1 MIGDR
6 VFCSSLIISL
16 LIHGVCI
23 ILIPGIRQ
31 VNPEDSPI
39 GRYTEVQLIPIA
51 SSFGSKMVSATPVEE
66 KIPVEELSP
75 LMKNRLDGFRDIVI
89 PSFNLSL
96 PQRKEPSPLSYR
108 DLIDKEDMLLEEKIM
123 PEAAPPLSLPQSIEV
138 AAKRQEKF
146 PNPPLEEHDF
156 DIEQLMDEV
165 IEDIHAEDDMH
176 IEWLSGKPRQIIT
189 KPAYPPTYPPG
200 YKGQLEGR
208 IRLQFWVD
216 ADGFVIRVR
225 PRQKLDPRLDAI
237 ATEYLRQ
244 YRFEPLKK
252 SQGDKPQQGVIPF
265 SFHLK

>member
-1 MIGDR
+1 MIEDR
-6 VFCSSLIISL
+6 GFCSSIIISL
-16 LIHGVCI
+16 IIHGACI
-23 ILIPGIRQ
+23 ILIPGIKP
-31 VNPEDSPI
+31 VNPEDNLI
-39 GRYTEVQLIPIA
+39 GRYTKVQLIPV
-51 SSFGSKMVSATPVEE
+51 SSSLSNKMVSATHIEGI
-66 KIPVEELSP
+66 IPVPELSP
-75 LMKNRLDGFRDIVI
+75 LMKNRLNEFRDTLI
-89 PSFNLSL
+89 PSFDLSL
-96 PQRKEPSPLSYR
+96 PPKKDPSPLPSRELVY
-108 DLIDKEDMLLEEKIM
+108 KEDMLIEEKIM
-123 PEAAPPLSLPQSIEV
+123 PESAAPLPLPQSMEV
-138 AAKRQEKF
+138 AAKRQENF
-146 PNPPLEEHDF
+146 PKPALEKHNF

-165 IEDIHAEDDMH
+165 IEDIPSDNMD
-176 IEWLSGKPRQIIT
+176 IEWLSGKPRQIVN

-225 PRQKLDPRLDAI
+225 PRQKLDPRLDAV